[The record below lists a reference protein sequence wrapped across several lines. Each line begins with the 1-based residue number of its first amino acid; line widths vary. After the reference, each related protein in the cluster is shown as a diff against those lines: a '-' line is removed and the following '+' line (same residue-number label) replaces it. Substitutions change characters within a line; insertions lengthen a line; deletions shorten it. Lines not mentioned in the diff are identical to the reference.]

1 MQPILKMGRMGR
13 IYLAYRRRQAA
24 LHHLPLRLWIETAS
38 CCNLRCIM
46 CPNKDVA
53 AADKGLMPLELFQRI
68 IDQARHFALD
78 INLHHRGEPLMNPAL
93 FDMIRYANAAKLK
106 VRFHTNGALLDEVKA
121 RRLLEAGPALVSF
134 SFDGFTKET
143 YERVRVGATFEKTRN
158 NILRFVALRRE
169 LGLKK
174 PYVVIEKIR
183 FRNQATEN
191 NPSAVQALRRQF
203 LEAGVDE
210 IIEKEE
216 YVWAEPAR
224 PPASPVAKPLRAG
237 SVAGGPTA
245 PEVAKKRT
253 CTVCTFPWYAM
264 VICADG
270 TVTPCPQDFHAV
282 LKLGNARETSLKEIW
297 NGPAY
302 RQLRRQFATDI
313 ESLTI
318 CRKCDRLRRKTVGG
332 VPLQYLATFLTDQ
345 LLSYGRLRKWLGT
358 HERN

>member
-1 MQPILKMGRMGR
+1 MKPILKLGRMGR

-24 LHHLPLRLWIETAS
+24 LRHLPLRLWIETAS
-38 CCNLRCIM
+38 CCNLRCVM

-53 AADKGLMPLELFQRI
+53 AAAKGLMPLALFQKI
-68 IDQARHFALD
+68 IDQVRHFALD
-78 INLHHRGEPLMNPAL
+78 VNLHHRGEPLMNPAL
-93 FDMIRYANAAKLK
+93 FDMIRYAKAAGLK

-121 RRLLEAGPALVSF
+121 RRLLEAGPDLVSF

-143 YERVRVGATFEKTRN
+143 YERVRVGATFEKTRD

-183 FRNQATEN
+183 FGNQAAE
-191 NPSAVQALRRQF
+191 SDAAAVQALRRQF
-203 LEAGVDE
+203 LDAGVDE

-216 YVWAEPAR
+216 YVWA
-224 PPASPVAKPLRAG
+224 G
-237 SVAGGPTA
+237 SDA
-245 PEVAKKRT
+245 PEVADERA

-282 LKLGNARETSLKEIW
+282 LKLGNAQETPLKEIW
-297 NGPAY
+297 NDPAY
-302 RQLRRQFATDI
+302 RRLRRQFAEDI
-313 ESLTI
+313 EALAI
-318 CRKCDRLRRKTVGG
+318 CRKCDRLRRKTIGG
-332 VPLQYLATFLTDQ
+332 VPWQYMATFLTDQ

>member
-1 MQPILKMGRMGR
+1 MKPILKMGRMGR
-13 IYLAYRRRQAA
+13 IYLAYRRRQAG
-24 LHHLPLRLWIETAS
+24 LRHLPLRLWIETAS
-38 CCNLRCIM
+38 CCNLRCVM

-53 AADKGLMPLELFQRI
+53 AAAKGLMSLELFQKI

-78 INLHHRGEPLMNPAL
+78 VNLHHRGEPLMNPAL
-93 FDMIRYANAAKLK
+93 FDMIRYAKAAGLK
-106 VRFHTNGALLDEVKA
+106 VRFHTNGALLDEAKA
-121 RRLLEAGPALVSF
+121 RRLLEAGPDLVSF

-143 YERVRVGATFEKTRN
+143 YERVRVGATFEKTRD
-158 NILRFVALRRE
+158 NILRLVALRRE

-183 FRNQATEN
+183 FRNQAAADAPTVAGD
-191 NPSAVQALRRQF
+191 PATAQALHRQF
-203 LEAGVDE
+203 LDAGVDE

-216 YVWAEPAR
+216 YVWA
-224 PPASPVAKPLRAG
+224 ASD
-237 SVAGGPTA
+237 T
-245 PEVAKKRT
+245 PEISDGRSFSA
-253 CTVCTFPWYAM
+253 CTFPWYAM

-270 TVTPCPQDFHAV
+270 TVTPCPQDFHAA

-302 RQLRRQFATDI
+302 RQLRQQFAADI

-332 VPLQYLATFLTDQ
+332 VPLQYLSTFLTDQ
-345 LLSYGRLRKWLGT
+345 LLSYGRFRKWLGT

>member
-38 CCNLRCIM
+38 CCNLRCVM
-46 CPNKDVA
+46 CPNKDLA
-53 AADKGLMPLELFQRI
+53 AAGKGLMRLELFQKI

-78 INLHHRGEPLMNPAL
+78 VNLHHRGEPLMNPAL
-93 FDMIRYANAAKLK
+93 FDMIRYAKAARLK
-106 VRFHTNGALLDEVKA
+106 VRFHTNGTLLDGVKT
-121 RRLLEAGPALVSF
+121 RRLLEAGPDLVSF
-134 SFDGFTKET
+134 SFDGFTRET
-143 YERVRVGATFEKTRN
+143 YERVRVGAAFEKTRD
-158 NILRFVALRRE
+158 NILRLVALRRE

-183 FRNQATEN
+183 FRNSPAEGD
-191 NPSAVQALRRQF
+191 PAAVLALHRQF
-203 LEAGVDE
+203 MEAGVDE

-216 YVWAEPAR
+216 YVWAEPDR
-224 PPASPVAKPLRAG
+224 PPASPDEARRAG
-237 SVAGGPTA
+237 SAADGPGA
-245 PEVAKKRT
+245 SEVAEKHAS
-253 CTVCTFPWYAM
+253 TVCTFPWYAM

-282 LKLGNARETSLKEIW
+282 MKLGNAQETPLREIW
-297 NGPAY
+297 NGAAY

-313 ESLTI
+313 ESLTL

-332 VPLQYLATFLTDQ
+332 VPLQYMTTFLTDQ

>member
-1 MQPILKMGRMGR
+1 MQPIFKMGR
-13 IYLAYRRRQAA
+13 IYLAYRRRQAV

-38 CCNLRCIM
+38 CCNLRCVM

-53 AADKGLMPLELFQRI
+53 AADKGLMPLELFQKI
-68 IDQARHFALD
+68 IDQARHFVLD
-78 INLHHRGEPLMNPAL
+78 VNLHHRGEPLMNPAL

-121 RRLLEAGPALVSF
+121 RRLLEAGPTLVSF

-143 YERVRVGATFEKTRN
+143 YERVRVGATFEKTRD
-158 NILRFVALRRE
+158 NILRLVALRRK
-169 LGLKK
+169 GARKK

-183 FRNQATEN
+183 FRNRATE
-191 NPSAVQALRRQF
+191 SDSAAVQALHRQF

-216 YVWAEPAR
+216 YVWAE
-224 PPASPVAKPLRAG
+224 SG
-237 SVAGGPTA
+237 A

-282 LKLGNARETSLKEIW
+282 LKLGNAREMSLKEIW

-313 ESLTI
+313 ESLTL
-318 CRKCDRLRRKTVGG
+318 CRKCDRLRRKTAGG

-345 LLSYGRLRKWLGT
+345 LFSYGRLRKWLGT

>member
-1 MQPILKMGRMGR
+1 MKPIFKLGRMGR

-24 LHHLPLRLWIETAS
+24 LQHLPLRLWIETAS
-38 CCNLRCIM
+38 CCNLRCVM

-53 AADKGLMPLELFQRI
+53 AAAKGLMPLALFQKI

-78 INLHHRGEPLMNPAL
+78 VNLHHRGEPLMNPAL
-93 FDMIRYANAAKLK
+93 FDMIRYANAVGLK
-106 VRFHTNGALLDEVKA
+106 VRFHTNGSLLDEAKA
-121 RRLLEAGPALVSF
+121 RRLLEAGPDLVSF

-143 YERVRVGATFEKTRN
+143 YEQVRVGATFEKTRD
-158 NILRFVALRRE
+158 NILRLVALRRE

-183 FRNQATEN
+183 FRNQDAAGD
-191 NPSAVQALRRQF
+191 PGAVQELHRQF
-203 LEAGVDE
+203 LDAGVDE

-216 YVWAEPAR
+216 YVWAE
-224 PPASPVAKPLRAG
+224 S
-237 SVAGGPTA
+237 TA
-245 PEVAKKRT
+245 PEIAKNYP

-270 TVTPCPQDFHAV
+270 TVTPCPQDFHTV
-282 LKLGNARETSLKEIW
+282 LNLGNARETSLKEIW

-302 RQLRRQFATDI
+302 QQLRRQFATDI
-313 ESLTI
+313 ESLAI

-332 VPLQYLATFLTDQ
+332 VFLQYMATFLTDQ
-345 LLSYGRLRKWLGT
+345 LLSYGRLRKWMGT

>member
-1 MQPILKMGRMGR
+1 MGR

-24 LHHLPLRLWIETAS
+24 LQHLPLRLWIETAS
-38 CCNLRCIM
+38 CCNLRCVM

-53 AADKGLMPLELFQRI
+53 AAGKGLMPLELFKKI
-68 IDQARHFALD
+68 IDQARHFAFD
-78 INLHHRGEPLMNPAL
+78 VNLHHRGEPLMNPAL
-93 FDMIRYANAAKLK
+93 FDMIRYAKAAGLK
-106 VRFHTNGALLDEVKA
+106 VRFHTNGTLLDEAKA
-121 RRLLEAGPALVSF
+121 RRLLGAGPTLVSF

-143 YERVRVGATFEKTRN
+143 YERVRVGATFEKTRD
-158 NILRFVALRRE
+158 NILRLVALRQK

-183 FRNQATEN
+183 FRNQDAETG
-191 NPSAVQALRRQF
+191 PAIAGDPAAAQALHQQF

-216 YVWAEPAR
+216 YVWAEPGT
-224 PPASPVAKPLRAG
+224 PE
-237 SVAGGPTA
+237 AGG
-245 PEVAKKRT
+245 KRT
-253 CTVCTFPWYAM
+253 FSVCTFPWYAM

-282 LKLGNARETSLKEIW
+282 MNLGNARETPLKEIW

-302 RQLRRQFATDI
+302 RQLRRDFATDI

-318 CRKCDRLRRKTVGG
+318 CRTCDRLQRKTVGG
-332 VPLQYLATFLTDQ
+332 VPLQYMTTFLTDQ

>member
-24 LHHLPLRLWIETAS
+24 LQHLPLRLWIETAS

-53 AADKGLMPLELFQRI
+53 AADKGLMPLELFQKI

-78 INLHHRGEPLMNPAL
+78 VNLHHRGEPLMNPAL
-93 FDMIRYANAAKLK
+93 FDMIRYAKAAGLK
-106 VRFHTNGALLDEVKA
+106 VRFHTNGTLLDEGKA
-121 RRLLEAGPALVSF
+121 RRLLEAGLDLISF

-143 YERVRVGATFEKTRN
+143 YERVRVGATFEKTRG
-158 NILRFVALRRE
+158 NILRLVALRRE

-183 FRNQATEN
+183 FRDHSTEGD
-191 NPSAVQALRRQF
+191 PAAVQALRRQF
-203 LEAGVDE
+203 LEAGMDE

-216 YVWAEPAR
+216 YVWAGPAA
-224 PPASPVAKPLRAG
+224 PDVA
-237 SVAGGPTA
+237 
-245 PEVAKKRT
+245 EKRT

-302 RQLRRQFATDI
+302 QQLRRQFATDI

-318 CRKCDRLRRKTVGG
+318 CRNCDRLRRKTIGG
-332 VPLQYLATFLTDQ
+332 VPLQYMATFLTDQ

>member
-24 LHHLPLRLWIETAS
+24 LNYLPLRLWIETAS
-38 CCNLRCIM
+38 CCNLRCVM

-53 AADKGLMPLELFQRI
+53 AADKGLMSLELFQKI

-78 INLHHRGEPLMNPAL
+78 VNLHHRGEPLMNPAL
-93 FDMIRYANAAKLK
+93 FDMIRYANAAGLK
-106 VRFHTNGALLDEVKA
+106 VRFHTNGTLLDEVKA
-121 RRLLEAGPALVSF
+121 RRLLEAGPNLVSF

-143 YERVRVGATFEKTRN
+143 YERVRVGAAFEKTRD
-158 NILRFVALRRE
+158 NILRLVALRRE
-169 LGLKK
+169 LLLKK

-183 FRNQATEN
+183 FRNRAAAGD
-191 NPSAVQALRRQF
+191 PAAVQALRQQF

-216 YVWAEPAR
+216 YVWAEP
-224 PPASPVAKPLRAG
+224 G
-237 SVAGGPTA
+237 A
-245 PEVAKKRT
+245 PEVTKKRT

-282 LKLGNARETSLKEIW
+282 LKLGNAQETSLKEIW
-297 NGPAY
+297 HGPAY

-318 CRKCDRLRRKTVGG
+318 CHKCDRLRRKTVGG
-332 VPLQYLATFLTDQ
+332 VPLQYMATFLTDQ
-345 LLSYGRLRKWLGT
+345 LFSYGRLRKWLGT

>member
-1 MQPILKMGRMGR
+1 MKPILKMGRMGR

-24 LHHLPLRLWIETAS
+24 LHYLPLRLWIETAS
-38 CCNLRCIM
+38 CCNLRCVM

-53 AADKGLMPLELFQRI
+53 AADKGLMPLALFQKI

-93 FDMIRYANAAKLK
+93 FDMIRYAKAARLK
-106 VRFHTNGALLDEVKA
+106 VRFHTNGTLLDEVKA
-121 RRLLEAGPALVSF
+121 RRLLEAGLDLVSF
-134 SFDGFTKET
+134 SFDGFTRET
-143 YERVRVGATFEKTRN
+143 YERVRVGATFEKTRD
-158 NILRFVALRRE
+158 NILRLVALRRE
-169 LGLKK
+169 GARKK

-183 FRNQATEN
+183 FRNQDAEGD
-191 NPSAVQALRRQF
+191 SAAVQALRQQF
-203 LEAGVDE
+203 LDAGVDE

-216 YVWAEPAR
+216 YVWAEP
-224 PPASPVAKPLRAG
+224 G
-237 SVAGGPTA
+237 A
-245 PEVAKKRT
+245 PEVSEQHP

-270 TVTPCPQDFHAV
+270 TITPCPQDFHAV
-282 LKLGNARETSLKEIW
+282 LKLGNAQETSLKEIW

-313 ESLTI
+313 ASLTI
-318 CRKCDRLRRKTVGG
+318 CHKCDRLRRKTVGG
-332 VPLQYLATFLTDQ
+332 VPLQYMATFLTDQ